1 MVRVEEDGVE
11 DDEEVVVVTTLVIA
25 GAHPSFE
32 LFGVTP
38 CRPNWSFRPIA
49 GSAAFEHLTL

>member
-1 MVRVEEDGVE
+1 MVEEDGVE

-25 GAHPSFE
+25 GAHTSFE

-38 CRPNWSFRPIA
+38 CKPNWSFARIDGNP
-49 GSAAFEHLTL
+49 AFGHLTL